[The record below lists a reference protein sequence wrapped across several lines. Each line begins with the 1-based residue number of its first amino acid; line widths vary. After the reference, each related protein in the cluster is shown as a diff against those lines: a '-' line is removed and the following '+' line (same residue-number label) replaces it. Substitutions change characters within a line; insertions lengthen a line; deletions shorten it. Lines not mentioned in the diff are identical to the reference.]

1 MTRPAFHLVSFDEPL
16 RRGVASLVH
25 RLDQWFEPDAL
36 ADIHEQLTPDTA
48 LLAVEADHPQTA
60 LGFITVR
67 FEREDEGRI
76 TWMGVDPAWQRQG
89 VGRALVESICAE
101 ARQAGLSRLWV
112 ETMSDQVDHAPFDQT
127 RAFYASM
134 GFTPHHEL
142 GDLAGNGLLTTD
154 WALELQTRDAIAG
167 FTG

>member
-1 MTRPAFHLVSFDEPL
+1 LTRPAFHLVSFDEPL

-25 RLDQWFEPDAL
+25 QLDQWFEPDAL
-36 ADIHEQLTPDTA
+36 ADINEQLTPDTA
-48 LLAVEADHPQTA
+48 LIAIPGADADRPQVI

-101 ARQAGLSRLWV
+101 AQQAGLSRLWA

-154 WALELQTRDAIAG
+154 WAIDLEPQVV
-167 FTG
+167 